1 MAVGGIDRN
10 LFNLIVNRNVS
21 KATAIPSYF
30 FDLKLINKFQTM
42 LSGLSSQ
49 ADRRMEIHCNER

>member
-10 LFNLIVNRNVS
+10 LFSLIVNRNVS
-21 KATAIPSYF
+21 LAT
-30 FDLKLINKFQTM
+30 DLSHKLKTM

-49 ADRRMEIHCNER
+49 ADRRMEIHCDERYQ